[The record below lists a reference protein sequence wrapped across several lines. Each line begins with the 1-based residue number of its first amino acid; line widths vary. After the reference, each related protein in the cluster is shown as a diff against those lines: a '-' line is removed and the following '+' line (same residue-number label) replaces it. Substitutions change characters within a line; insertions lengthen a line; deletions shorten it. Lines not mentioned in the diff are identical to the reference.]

1 MSFRDILVHVD
12 DRATSARRCALAS
25 AIASKSEARLTGV
38 YLRMP
43 YPSDVFAAERL
54 AYLPRA
60 AAEAADLVV
69 VTDDNP
75 RSEEPAAI
83 RAAVLAGARE
93 AGGAEVVDGGDRRAA
108 IARAL
113 RLARPADWVAGLG
126 KGHETGQDV
135 AGVISPFDDVA
146 VIRETWGE

>member
-1 MSFRDILVHVD
+1 MVFGAGGDRDPGK
-12 DRATSARRCALAS
+12 RAPMGA
-25 AIASKSEARLTGV
+25 V
-38 YLRMP
+38 
-43 YPSDVFAAERL
+43 AAEL
-54 AYLPRA
+54 
-60 AAEAADLVV
+60 ADLVV

-113 RLARPADWVAGLG
+113 RLARPADWVAVLG